1 MARLSTGQSY
11 GDTNRS
17 TAAQLLGGIPTDATS
32 GAIAQGEINAPALR
46 PQASPVSTYQQVG
59 APTIGGPVKFFAP
72 PDLPP
77 PSQDMARIAAA
88 LGTFSPVL
96 ANLGESYV
104 QRKKQEDAQAQM
116 AGQAAAQ
123 QLAMAAPGQD
133 FIAARDNL
141 WRKAQAGDAGAL
153 AAYQQLQALS
163 PLQQA
168 YAQRYAG
175 QAVLREDINTATDRF
190 KAIPDIGGTPID
202 EIPPGDPRLSA
213 AMASLYRVPA
223 NDPAGFAELMPQ
235 IAVKNG
241 EISRAHMTMHAA
253 RNVRVTG
260 AATQADTVSLF
271 SGSPAAADVA
281 AGITRRL
288 SAARQGLG
296 VDQYQEQLQ
305 AMPDMLVTAVAAN
318 SVGPDGRPDARRFQ
332 ALAGVA
338 QQALGNI
345 RIGPNG
351 QESLLN
357 AYGVKGGAAMQL
369 DLQQKLLKKFKEL
382 TTTVDAFY
390 GSSGEDL
397 GHQVASITKVG
408 DPNLTPAQ
416 RDAALARGAAMI
428 TAQTSNPQERAAA
441 LSALNSTFS
450 ASQTAFTGPMQR
462 EAERTIMFDYA
473 KDPGTEIKRIDSM
486 IRSGQLPVEY
496 GNRLKANYRSLEGDA
511 LRPWVRASRE
521 AVELAMKPEIDAV
534 QLPKSDGG
542 KVITEKER
550 RFLIERRAELT
561 QDVERMRL
569 KALSDGS
576 GVAGYR
582 AQLGAFT
589 EALMPKA
596 PKPANRDMK
605 EMFASPEDWR
615 KGLGAGNAAGR
626 GNPQANNDLARRV
639 DTGLVM
645 GLPAF
650 EKNFTAWIERGEMSD
665 AMKLMIK
672 RSGYGAKPAEFWRK
686 QWKNH
691 YGDLQMPAQ
700 YQELMPMRDQMKV
713 SYQPTT
719 GTTQPTAQLAS
730 NLSSFWQ
737 GLAAN
742 AANALTMTAP
752 AAAGEMPMGTMGQ
765 VRLGAPVVGTPK
777 LNANAKAWLAAISA
791 GGFEGAGYNTYY
803 GGGAFDN
810 TKGHPMRV
818 VRPPGGI
825 ASSAAGRYQFM
836 PDTWTGLH
844 GGKNPPM
851 TPANQDAGAY
861 QLALNRGVDLNTA
874 PLTIENV
881 RKLAPVW
888 AALPVNTTSGAGYY
902 KGQGG
907 AGFARFRQTWET
919 ERRRYSAGA

>member
-1 MARLSTGQSY
+1 MARISTGQTY
-11 GDTNRS
+11 GETNRS

-32 GAIAQGEINAPALR
+32 GAIAQSVINEPALR

-72 PDLPP
+72 PDLPA

-88 LGTFSPVL
+88 LGGFSPIL

-104 QRKKQEDAQAQM
+104 QRKKDEDARAQL
-116 AGQAAAQ
+116 AGQGVVQ
-123 QLAMAAPGQD
+123 RLSLTAPGQD
-133 FIAARDNL
+133 FIAARDSL
-141 WRKAQAGDAGAL
+141 WRQAQAGDAGAL

-175 QAVLREDINTATDRF
+175 QAVLREDISTAPDRF

-202 EIPPGDPRLSA
+202 QIPPGDPRLSA

-235 IAVKNG
+235 IAAKNG
-241 EISRAHMTMHAA
+241 EISRAHMTMHTARKAQAA
-253 RNVRVTG
+253 G
-260 AATQADTVSLF
+260 AATQANTVSLF
-271 SGSPAAADVA
+271 SGNPNAADVA
-281 AGITRRL
+281 AGITRQL
-288 SAARQGLG
+288 NIARQSLG
-296 VDQYQEQLQ
+296 VEPYQDQLK
-305 AMPDMLVTAVAAN
+305 ALPDMLVTAVIAN
-318 SVGPDGRPDARRFQ
+318 SIGPDGKPDARRFQ

-338 QQALGNI
+338 HQVLANI

-369 DLQQKLLKKFKEL
+369 DLQLKLLAKNKEL
-382 TTTVDAFY
+382 AGAVDAFA
-390 GSSGEDL
+390 GSAGEDL
-397 GHQVASITKVG
+397 GHQIAAMTKVG
-408 DPNLTPAQ
+408 DPSLTPAQ
-416 RDAALARGAAMI
+416 RDAALTRGAAMI
-428 TAQTSNPQERAAA
+428 AAQTSNPQERAAA
-441 LSALNSTFS
+441 MSALTSTFN
-450 ASQTAFTGPMQR
+450 ASQAAFTAPMQR

-473 KDPGTEIKRIDSM
+473 KDPATEIERIRSLR
-486 IRSGQLPVEY
+486 RSGQLPVEAA
-496 GNRLKANYRSLEGDA
+496 NRIEANYRLLQGAEM
-511 LRPWVRASRE
+511 RPWVRASRE
-521 AVELAMKPEIDAV
+521 AVEMAMKPEIDAV
-534 QLPKSDGG
+534 KLITSDGG
-542 KVITEKER
+542 KNITEKER
-550 RFLIERRAELT
+550 LFLITRRAELT
-561 QDVERMRL
+561 GDVERMRL

-589 EALMPKA
+589 KALLPQA
-596 PKPANRDMK
+596 PKPPNLDMTPL
-605 EMFASPEDWR
+605 FTSPEDWQ
-615 KGLGAGNAAGR
+615 KNLPLGNAGGR
-626 GNPQANNDLARRV
+626 GAPQANADLARRV
-639 DTGLVM
+639 DTGRVM

-650 EKNFTAWIERGEMSD
+650 TRNFEAWIERGEMSD

-686 QWKNH
+686 QWKNQH
-691 YGDLQMPAQ
+691 GDTPMPAE
-700 YQELMPMRDQMKV
+700 YQGLMPLRDQMKI
-713 SYQPTT
+713 SYQPA
-719 GTTQPTAQLAS
+719 PSTAEPRNQLAS
-730 NLSSFWQ
+730 NLGSFWQ
-737 GLAAN
+737 NLSTS
-742 AANALTMTAP
+742 AANALMPP
-752 AAAGEMPMGTMGQ
+752 AAAGEMPMGQ
-765 VRLGAPVVGTPK
+765 VRLGTPVVGTPK

-825 ASSAAGRYQFM
+825 PSSAAGRYQFM

-851 TPANQDAGAY
+851 TPANQDTGAY
-861 QLALNRGVDLNTA
+861 QLALNRGVDINTA
-874 PLTIENV
+874 PPTIENV
-881 RKLAPVW
+881 RKLAVVW
-888 AALPVNTTSGAGYY
+888 ATLPVNTTSGAGYY

-907 AGFARFRQTWET
+907 AGFARFRQTWNT
-919 ERRRYSAGA
+919 ELSRYSGR

>member
-17 TAAQLLGGIPTDATS
+17 TAAQLLGGIPMDATP
-32 GAIAQGEINAPALR
+32 GAIAQSEINEPALR
-46 PQASPVSTYQQVG
+46 PQASPVSTFQQVG

-72 PDLPP
+72 PDLPA

-88 LGTFSPVL
+88 LGGFSPVL

-104 QRKKQEDAQAQM
+104 QRKKQEDAQAQA

-123 QLAMAAPGQD
+123 QLAMTAPGQD

-175 QAVLREDINTATDRF
+175 QAVLREDINTALDRF
-190 KAIPDIGGTPID
+190 KTIPDIGGTPID

-241 EISRAHMTMHAA
+241 EISRAHMTMHTA
-253 RNVRVTG
+253 RKAQVAG
-260 AATQADTVSLF
+260 AATQADTVSLL

-288 SAARQGLG
+288 SAARQSLG

-318 SVGPDGRPDARRFQ
+318 SVGPNGRPDARKFQ

-345 RIGPNG
+345 RVGPNG

-382 TTTVDAFY
+382 TTTVDAFA
-390 GSSGEDL
+390 GSAGEDL
-397 GHQVASITKVG
+397 GHQVASMTKVG

-441 LSALNSTFS
+441 MSALNSTFS
-450 ASQTAFTGPMQR
+450 ASQTAFTGPAQR
-462 EAERTIMFDYA
+462 DAERNVTFDYA
-473 KDPGTEIKRIDSM
+473 KDPGTEIRRIQSLV
-486 IRSGQLPVEY
+486 RSGQMTTEA
-496 GNRLKANYRSLEGDA
+496 GNRVIANYRSLQGDA

-534 QLPKSDGG
+534 QLPKSDGD

-605 EMFASPEDWR
+605 PMFTSPEDWR
-615 KGLGAGNAAGR
+615 KSLPPGNAGGIGR
-626 GNPQANNDLARRV
+626 TQDNNDLARRV

-645 GLPAF
+645 PEPEF
-650 EKNFTAWIERGEMSD
+650 SKNFTAWIERGEMSN

-691 YGDLQMPAQ
+691 YGDLRMPAE
-700 YQELMPMRDQMKV
+700 YQELLPMRDQMKV
-713 SYQPTT
+713 SYQPAT

-765 VRLGAPVVGTPK
+765 VRLGAPVVGTPR

-818 VRPPGGI
+818 VRPAGGI
-825 ASSAAGRYQFM
+825 PSSAAGRYQFM

-907 AGFARFRQTWET
+907 AGFTRFRQTWET